1 MPPLRSAISIGS
13 TSRITTHDLT
23 HLLAGN
29 TLPAIPGMSSQEVL
43 NKIRNDKQNQAPRL
57 QPPFPA
63 AVEDEVHEEVSIAE
77 PNDRLTDRRR

>member
-1 MPPLRSAISIGS
+1 
-13 TSRITTHDLT
+13 
-23 HLLAGN
+23 
-29 TLPAIPGMSSQEVL
+29 MSSQEVL